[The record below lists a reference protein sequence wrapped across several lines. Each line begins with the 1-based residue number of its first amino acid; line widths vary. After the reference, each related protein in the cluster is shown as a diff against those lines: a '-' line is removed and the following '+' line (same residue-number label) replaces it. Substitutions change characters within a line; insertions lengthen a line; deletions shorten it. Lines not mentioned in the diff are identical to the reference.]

1 MNNLCCP
8 EMQCMIVFIKLC
20 NLRIVDRIVDSIVV
34 VSVGVSVISYSVVV
48 VVIVVSADALD
59 GCCI

>member
-1 MNNLCCP
+1 
-8 EMQCMIVFIKLC
+8 MQCMIVFIKLC

-59 GCCI
+59 GCCP